1 MSKRKQPPPS
11 TWEQVRYADR
21 LAGMN
26 GKVVVITGMS
36 GAGRSTVAHALEDL
50 GWYVVDNLPPAL
62 LANLCD
68 MAANTASRI
77 AVVIDVRGREF
88 FGTLSS
94 ALSEIAERGV
104 ERQVL
109 FVDASDDVLVRRF
122 ESTRRPHPLQ
132 GNDRIVDGISKERE
146 RLREVRS
153 VSDVL
158 IDSSTL
164 NIHQLEQKI
173 AELFA
178 TSSTA
183 DLRVNVLSFGYKYG
197 IPVDADLVVDCRFIA
212 NPHWDPLL
220 RPLTGL
226 DAAVSERVLST
237 QNVQDFLAKY
247 QSLFETMAEGFF
259 TEGRKYLTLAIGCT
273 GGKHRSVAISEE
285 LSRLFNERGVIGER
299 RIEATS
305 IHRDLG
311 REL

>member
-1 MSKRKQPPPS
+1 MS
-11 TWEQVRYADR
+11 
-21 LAGMN
+21 

-50 GWYVVDNLPPAL
+50 GWYVVDNLPPSL
-62 LANLCD
+62 LANLCE
-68 MAANTASRI
+68 MAAKSTSQI

-88 FGTLSS
+88 FGNLSS
-94 ALSEIAERGV
+94 ALDELADRGIN
-104 ERQVL
+104 RQVL
-109 FVDASDDVLVRRF
+109 FVDANDDVLVRRF

-132 GNDRIVDGISKERE
+132 GNDRILDGIAKERE

-164 NIHQLEQKI
+164 NIHQLEQRI
-173 AELFA
+173 AELFS

-183 DLRVNVLSFGYKYG
+183 ELRVNILSFGYKYG

-226 DAAVSERVLST
+226 DEEVSERVLGTPS
-237 QNVQDFLAKY
+237 VQEFLFKY
-247 QSLFETMAEGFF
+247 QSLFETMAAGFF
-259 TEGRKYLTLAIGCT
+259 QEGRKYLTLAVGCT
-273 GGKHRSVAISEE
+273 GGKHRSVAIAEE
-285 LSRLFNERGVIGER
+285 LTRLFNLRGVVGDQ
-299 RIEATS
+299 RIEATA

-311 REL
+311 REI